1 MTARI
6 EIPPHGHV
14 EVLSHMGDDLTVVN
28 AARVSFSKHSD
39 WIIDC
44 GCNGAETCQCPRYL
58 SDKDVGLINYL
69 AAHKHWTPFAHPQIT
84 FRIKLPIF
92 VARQLMRS
100 NVGVVFNEV
109 SRRYV
114 DGPPQFWSPHEW
126 RGRPAKSIKQGSG
139 DPLSDEEGKDADAS
153 YARAVWE
160 AEQGYKRLLSVGVAP
175 EMARTVLPLSTYTE
189 VWATMSLAA
198 AARICGL
205 REKPDAQ
212 VEIQEVCRAMGKLT
226 RERFP
231 VSWAALTKEAT

>member
-1 MTARI
+1 MTSPSRI

-14 EVLSHMGDDLTVVN
+14 EVLSHMGSDLTVVN
-28 AARVSFSKHSD
+28 AARVSFSKHSPSLTAD
-39 WIIDC
+39 DEKLI
-44 GCNGAETCQCPRYL
+44 RYL
-58 SDKDVGLINYL
+58 AD
-69 AAHKHWTPFAHPQIT
+69 HKHWTPFAHPQIT

-114 DGPPQFWSPHEW
+114 DGQPECWAPTDW

-139 DPLSDEEGKDADAS
+139 DVLPSDDQERADGI
-153 YARAVWE
+153 YCRAVGV
-160 AEQGYKRLLSVGVAP
+160 AERAYAELIGMGVAP

-189 VWATMSLAA
+189 LWATMSLAA
-198 AARICGL
+198 AARISGL

-231 VSWAALTKEAT
+231 VSWAALMKEAT